1 MYPTVFLGLNRV
13 PDRGVNTRKRIL
25 TGEWL
30 SWKALTRGSH
40 AKAYLAGVLVRT
52 RILVRQKRTGME
64 EIVRAVQVFGLSRN
78 RVLEGDKVREAIT
91 SLLGGG

>member
-1 MYPTVFLGLNRV
+1 
-13 PDRGVNTRKRIL
+13 
-25 TGEWL
+25 
-30 SWKALTRGSH
+30 
-40 AKAYLAGVLVRT
+40 LAGASVRT
-52 RILVRQKRTGME
+52 RILVRKKRTGME